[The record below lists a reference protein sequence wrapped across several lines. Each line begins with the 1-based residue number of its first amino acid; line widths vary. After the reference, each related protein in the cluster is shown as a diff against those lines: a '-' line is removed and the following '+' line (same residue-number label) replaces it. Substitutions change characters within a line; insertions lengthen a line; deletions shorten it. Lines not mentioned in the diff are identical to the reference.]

1 MKAFDKDGNGQVS
14 YDEFVRTIWG
24 DINDF
29 RLNLIKWAYTE
40 KLDANHDGWVTLDDI
55 GRIYDVSKHPDVM
68 NGVKS
73 KEDVYNEFMS
83 KWEKDGDEIVTLQEF
98 VEYFRDVSCNVDRD
112 DYFDAMMKNAWK
124 I

>member
-1 MKAFDKDGNGQVS
+1 
-14 YDEFVRTIWG
+14 
-24 DINDF
+24 
-29 RLNLIKWAYTE
+29 
-40 KLDANHDGWVTLDDI
+40 
-55 GRIYDVSKHPDVM
+55 M

-73 KEDVYNEFMS
+73 KEDVYKEFMS